1 VQKKWNFD
9 EIHLIFKFGIAL
21 NDISCKQWCYSS
33 RTYCLFLTR
42 GVVRRAWNIM
52 QAVIFDNRQHR
63 TRLFLVFK
71 KVTRGAK
78 HTHAFSA
85 FQFIRG
91 TPVSVNTVR
100 LIIQPFFV
108 LRAAFCYQPRAA
120 PLAYIGCWLPLPTW
134 IIIKGSTWLIL
145 ILKWALHTHMLHH
158 CKNN

>member
-1 VQKKWNFD
+1 MKFWWNSFNFQ
-9 EIHLIFKFGIAL
+9 IWNSLKRYFMQTVVLFFSHILSLSHA
-21 NDISCKQWCYSS
+21 WS
-33 RTYCLFLTR
+33 RATSMKY
-42 GVVRRAWNIM
+42 IM

-63 TRLFLVFK
+63 ARLFLVFK

-85 FQFIRG
+85 SQFNRG

-120 PLAYIGCWLPLPTW
+120 PLAYTGCWLPLPTW

-145 ILKWALHTHMLHH
+145 ILKRALHTHMLHH